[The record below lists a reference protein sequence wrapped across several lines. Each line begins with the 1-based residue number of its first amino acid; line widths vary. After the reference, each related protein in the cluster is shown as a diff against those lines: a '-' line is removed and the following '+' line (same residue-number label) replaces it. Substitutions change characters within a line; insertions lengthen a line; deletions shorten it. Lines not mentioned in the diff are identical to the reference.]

1 MEFNIELKPDE
12 ILLIG
17 SWKMDAGK
25 VVSDEVCVRIE
36 KLKNNYLKKVTV
48 DKSGW
53 ETLYQDPKDNRFWLL
68 FYPNSENHG
77 GNSPTLKML
86 TQTEVTE
93 KFGLL
98 K

>member
-1 MEFNIELKPDE
+1 MKFNIELKSDE
-12 ILLIG
+12 NLLIG
-17 SWKMDAGK
+17 SWKMDGGK
-25 VVSDEVCVRIE
+25 VVVDEVCERIE
-36 KLKNNYLKKVTV
+36 KLKDNYLKKVTV

-53 ETLYQDPKDNRFWLL
+53 EILYQDPKDKRYWLL
-68 FYPNSENHG
+68 FYSNSEYHG
-77 GNSPTLKML
+77 GSAPTLKMI